1 MAKYDYQAYFD
12 TYGDVETYY
21 KDAKKKGIL
30 GGQGEYAKK
39 YNTDTTGWEK
49 NWLKG
54 MNKKYGRDA
63 KDLGEYSKKEY
74 TDYHYNT
81 YGKKEGR
88 LDNEGYKKKYKSYK
102 QDGAEQQGSTGGNYK
117 KDAKVDMDSFQGLLN
132 RLERSKKRQVR
143 QKSVEGRRDTYAAGL
158 SSMMSNF

>member
-1 MAKYDYQAYFD
+1 MAKYDYKAYFD
-12 TYGDVETYY
+12 TFGDVETYY

-30 GGQGEYAKK
+30 GDGAYAKK
-39 YNTDTTGWEK
+39 YGVSTKGWEQ

-88 LDNEGYKKKYKSYK
+88 LDRQKYKDKYKSYR
-102 QDGAEQQGSTGGNYK
+102 QDGPEQQGSTGGNYK

-143 QKSVEGRRDTYAAGL
+143 QKAVEGRRDIYATGLAG
-158 SSMMSNF
+158 MMSNF

>member
-1 MAKYDYQAYFD
+1 MAKYDYKTYFD
-12 TYGDVETYY
+12 TYGDVELFY

-30 GGQGEYAKK
+30 GDGEYAKRHGHSTK
-39 YNTDTTGWEK
+39 GWEE

-54 MNKKYGRDA
+54 MNKKYGRNA

-81 YGKKEGR
+81 YGKKAGR
-88 LDNEGYKKKYKSYK
+88 LDNESYKDKYKSYR
-102 QDGAEQQGSTGGNYK
+102 QDGPEQQGSTGGNYK

-143 QKSVEGRRDTYAAGL
+143 QKSVEGRRDIYAKGLAG
-158 SSMMSNF
+158 MMSNF